1 MQKRGRL
8 EGLIHVRVTREL
20 EGALRLAAGRQGV
33 TISEYIIS
41 MRSKTKTST
50 ALSKARAIPSA
61 TRCSM
66 RPARIVYAS
75 RRGFRVRNG

>member
-33 TISEYIIS
+33 TISEYI
-41 MRSKTKTST
+41 RQT
-50 ALSKARAIPSA
+50 ATDTAR
-61 TRCSM
+61 
-66 RPARIVYAS
+66 RIAANDAS
-75 RRGFRVRNG
+75 